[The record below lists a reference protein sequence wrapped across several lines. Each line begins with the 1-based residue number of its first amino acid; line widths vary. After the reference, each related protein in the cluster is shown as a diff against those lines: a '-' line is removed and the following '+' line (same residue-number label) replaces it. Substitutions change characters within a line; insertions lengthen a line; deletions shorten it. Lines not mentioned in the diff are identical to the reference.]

1 MKKLTES
8 QEQEIIAFYLAPNS
22 AKAIYRT
29 FGIGL
34 YRLRKLLI
42 KYNVSEHSAELTEQ
56 ISKNY
61 IKQTCLKKYGV
72 ESPNQVE
79 EIKAKMYTT
88 KLKRY
93 GNPTFVNPEKTK
105 RTNLVRYG
113 VSNTMQVKEVQEKQ
127 KQTCL
132 LKYGTSCALQNKII
146 QEKIKQTNLQ
156 RYGVQDSRKA
166 KQKIEK
172 TITTLKNRTS
182 EQKAIT
188 KNKTQQTCLAKF
200 GVISFSQTV
209 AAQKARKPKYCYENE
224 TFDSKTE
231 LCFWLYHKVHRLDI
245 IRNTTIKFTYSFN
258 NKIYYYFPDFII
270 NGQLIEIKGNQ
281 FLKSDGAW
289 QNPYDHRSDAKYEA
303 KHQCAIDN
311 NVKIIYSSACKK
323 YVNWAKTNYNLDT
336 YKIKTSF

>member
-1 MKKLTES
+1 MKKLTED
-8 QEQEIIAFYLAPNS
+8 QEQEIIAFYLIPNS
-22 AKAIYRT
+22 AKAVYKT

-34 YRLRKLLI
+34 CRLRKLLI

-79 EIKAKMYTT
+79 EIKAKMFAT
-88 KLKRY
+88 KLERY
-93 GNPTFVNPEKTK
+93 DNPTFVNPEKAK
-105 RTNLVRYG
+105 RTNLVKYG
-113 VSNTMQVKEVQEKQ
+113 VPNAMQVKEVQEKQ
-127 KQTCL
+127 KQTCI
-132 LKYGTSCALQNKII
+132 LKYGNSCALQNTII

-172 TITTLKNRTS
+172 TIATLKNRTP

-188 KNKTQQTCLAKF
+188 KNKTQQTCLTKF
-200 GVISFSQTV
+200 GVINFSQTV

-231 LCFWLYHKVHRLDI
+231 LCFWLYYKAHGLNIR
-245 IRNTTIKFTYSFN
+245 RNTTIKFAYSFN
-258 NKIYYYFPDFII
+258 DKIYYYFPDFII
-270 NGQLIEIKGNQ
+270 NDQLIEIKGDQ
-281 FLKSDGAW
+281 FLKSDGTW
-289 QNPYDHRSDAKYEA
+289 QNPYDHKSDAKYEA
-303 KHQCAIDN
+303 KHKCAIAN
-311 NVKIIYSSACKK
+311 NVKIIYSSVCKK
-323 YVNWAKTNYNLDT
+323 YINWAKTNYNLDI
-336 YKIKTSF
+336 YKIKS